1 MENFDTKVLPKIG
14 PLEDGG
20 EIGCGE
26 HLHRIIKWC
35 DGHDAGYTWE
45 ADPKYA
51 KNFIEAMKLKA
62 ARV

>member
-1 MENFDTKVLPKIG
+1 LGRWKTEEKLAAVNTSIASSSGVMDMMQGT
-14 PLEDGG
+14 
-20 EIGCGE
+20 
-26 HLHRIIKWC
+26 H
-35 DGHDAGYTWE
+35 E

>member
-1 MENFDTKVLPKIG
+1 MTQKYCRRLGRWKTEEKLSAVNTSIASSSGVMDMMQGT
-14 PLEDGG
+14 
-20 EIGCGE
+20 
-26 HLHRIIKWC
+26 H
-35 DGHDAGYTWE
+35 E